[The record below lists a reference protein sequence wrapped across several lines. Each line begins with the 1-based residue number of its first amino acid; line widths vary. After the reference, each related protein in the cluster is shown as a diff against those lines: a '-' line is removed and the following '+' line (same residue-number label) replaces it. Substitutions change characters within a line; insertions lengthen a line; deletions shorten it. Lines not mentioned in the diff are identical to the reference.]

1 MRSRP
6 RAALLA
12 VLAAIVLA
20 GLAAG
25 AWRYATHEP
34 TTDEVTVSVD
44 GARWS
49 AQLEDAFFSSEDAWP
64 PGQTRTAIFWVR
76 NDADLP
82 AYVDLHVAAVGG
94 QDLMRSGVVEIS
106 AEVGDEDD
114 IQPFVAERDLNTVR
128 IDALDEGE
136 RETVTL
142 RAVHTGEAEV
152 DSTTLRHRL
161 SGSGIAA
168 EEPRSPLDAS
178 EARLELAP
186 LFLSVALLVTLL
198 VMHRTRRPRPRSTRR
213 P

>member
-6 RAALLA
+6 QAVLLG

-25 AWRYATHEP
+25 AWRYITHEP
-34 TTDEVTVSVD
+34 ITDQVTVSVD
-44 GARWS
+44 GSRWS
-49 AQLEDAFFSSEDAWP
+49 SHLEDAFFSSEESWP
-64 PGQTRTAIFWVR
+64 PGQTRTAIVWVR
-76 NDADLP
+76 NDADLA
-82 AYVDLHVAAVGG
+82 AYVDLHVAAVDG
-94 QDLMRSGVVEIS
+94 QDLTRSGVVEVS
-106 AEVGDEDD
+106 AVIGAGDD
-114 IQPFVAERDLNTVR
+114 IQPFVAERDINTVR
-128 IDALDEGE
+128 LDVLDEGE

-152 DSTTLRHRL
+152 DSAALRHRL

-168 EEPRSPLDAS
+168 EAPRSPLDVS

-186 LFLSVALLVTLL
+186 LFLSVALLVTLM
-198 VMHRTRRPRPRSTRR
+198 VMHRSRRPRARSTRR

>member
-6 RAALLA
+6 QAALLA

-34 TTDEVTVSVD
+34 TTDDVTVSVD

-49 AQLEDAFFSSEDAWP
+49 AHLEDAFFDSEELWP
-64 PGQTRTAIFWVR
+64 PGQTRTAILWVR
-76 NDADLP
+76 NDAELP

-94 QDLMRSGVVEIS
+94 QDLTRFGVVEIS
-106 AEVGDEDD
+106 AVIGDAGDL
-114 IQPFVAERDLNTVR
+114 QPFVAERDLNTVR
-128 IDALDEGE
+128 IDVLDEGE
-136 RETVTL
+136 QETVTL
-142 RAVHTGEAEV
+142 RAVHTGEGDV
-152 DSTTLRHRL
+152 DSATLRHQL

-186 LFLSVALLVTLL
+186 VFLSVALLVTLL
-198 VMHRTRRPRPRSTRR
+198 VMHRTRRPRARSTRR

>member
-1 MRSRP
+1 VRSRP
-6 RAALLA
+6 QAAFLG

-34 TTDEVTVSVD
+34 ITDQVTVSVD
-44 GARWS
+44 GARWT
-49 AQLEDAFFSSEDAWP
+49 AHLEDAFFSSEEPWS
-64 PGQTRTAIFWVR
+64 PGQTRTAILWVR

-82 AYVDLHVAAVGG
+82 AYVDLHVAAVEG
-94 QDLMRSGVVEIS
+94 QDLTRSGVLEIS
-106 AEVGDEDD
+106 AVVGDGDD
-114 IQPFVAERDLNTVR
+114 VQPFVADRDTNTVR
-128 IDALDEGE
+128 IDVLDEGE

-142 RAVHTGEAEV
+142 RAVHAGEVAL
-152 DSTTLRHRL
+152 DSAALRHRL

-168 EEPRSPLDAS
+168 EDPRSPLDAS

-186 LFLSVALLVTLL
+186 LFLTVALLVTLL
-198 VMHRTRRPRPRSTRR
+198 VMYRTRRPRARSTRR